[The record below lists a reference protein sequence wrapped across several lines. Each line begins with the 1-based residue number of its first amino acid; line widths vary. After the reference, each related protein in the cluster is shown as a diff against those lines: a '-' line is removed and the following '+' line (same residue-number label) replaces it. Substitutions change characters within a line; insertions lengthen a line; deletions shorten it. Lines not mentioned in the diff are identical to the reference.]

1 VLAREE
7 ASRRCRDLLEYE
19 RIVVAA
25 SACRLSPSEPSP
37 AQKPPPSDSPPCSS
51 DQRVTRR
58 LSGDGRFKIHLLLP
72 WAWELVHHPVLVRAA
87 RECLGT
93 DDVWCWSTD
102 VNAKEP
108 LASAQ
113 PGGAAATLPY
123 CAWHQDAAFAKMDP
137 PSGALTAWVALTPSD
152 IESGCLYCVPG
163 SHRSGD
169 VPHAVGIGGEA
180 NVLAHRQEV
189 QTRSEQLPLPDART
203 VNLRLEGGAEQ
214 PAPGAAQPMALEAGQ
229 ASLHGFLT
237 VHASPPNRSRDRRRV
252 GLAIRYVSAHCRR
265 KPGCSARE
273 RATLVSGDGRG
284 LFEPEAGPRVA
295 LGEDERRAH
304 AASLEL
310 ERRNYLPDGQSY
322 R

>member
-1 VLAREE
+1 
-7 ASRRCRDLLEYE
+7 
-19 RIVVAA
+19 
-25 SACRLSPSEPSP
+25 
-37 AQKPPPSDSPPCSS
+37 
-51 DQRVTRR
+51 VTRR

-93 DDVWCWSTD
+93 GDVWCWSTD
-102 VNAKEP
+102 VNVKEP

-113 PGGAAATLPY
+113 PGGAASILFPY

-137 PSGALTAWVALTPSD
+137 LSGALTAWVALTPSD
-152 IESGCLYCVPG
+152 AESGCLYCVPG
-163 SHRSGD
+163 SHLSGD
-169 VPHAVGIGGEA
+169 VPHAAGIGGEA

-189 QTRSEQLPLPDART
+189 ETSPGQLPLPDART
-203 VNLRLEGGAEQ
+203 INLRLEGSGAVAVADQ
-214 PAPGAAQPMALEAGQ
+214 ATPGAAQPMVLEAGQ

-265 KPGCSARE
+265 RPGCSARE
-273 RATLVSGDGRG
+273 RATLVPGDGRG
-284 LFEPEAGPRVA
+284 LFEPEPRPRVA

-310 ERRNYLPDGQSY
+310 ERRNYLPEGQSY